1 MVGRNKR
8 LIEKEGLKRRR
19 RRRRRRRFIY
29 SPGPRDPR

>member
-1 MVGRNKR
+1 MVRRNER

-19 RRRRRRRFIY
+19 RRRRRFIC

>member
-1 MVGRNKR
+1 MVRRNKR

-19 RRRRRRRFIY
+19 RRRRFIY